1 MKEKERTKLIAANI
15 KKLIKENGLTQKRLS
30 EEIGISQSTMS
41 DYMNYRSNP
50 SHGVIQKIADY
61 FGVLKSDIDTTFK
74 ENNIDSDI
82 TTIYNQLNQKYQT
95 KVYNYAEKQLDKQ
108 NNIIEVNFNK
118 EDLTEVY
125 VAYDV
130 SAGVGYGNDYELT
143 DYDIEYTN
151 ERLRNY
157 DFAFRINGDSME
169 PELITGDVA
178 LVQRTETVDNGSIYV
193 VSYSD
198 SLYVKEVRI
207 EDDVFVL
214 HSLNPKYQDIP
225 IDLVDNDEPPRII
238 GKVVDSFTPLQVN

>member
-1 MKEKERTKLIAANI
+1 MKIIKLPQMIDYYRKQN
-15 KKLIKENGLTQKRLS
+15 NW
-30 EEIGISQSTMS
+30 TMKQL
-41 DYMNYRSNP
+41 
-50 SHGVIQKIADY
+50 GQKIE
-61 FGVLKSDIDTTFK
+61 KSESAVSRWIKGERSPMVDDLEKLSKIFDVPVESLMYGGSQT
-74 ENNIDSDI
+74 ISSDI
-82 TTIYNQLNQKYQT
+82 TTIYNQLNPKRQT
-95 KVYNYAEKQLDKQ
+95 KVYNFASEQLEKQNKVID
-108 NNIIEVNFNK
+108 VDFVK
-118 EDLTEVY
+118 EDLSEVY

-169 PELITGDVA
+169 PELTTGDVA

-207 EDDVFVL
+207 EDDVFIL

-238 GKVVDSFTPLQVN
+238 GKVVDSFTPIQVD